1 MKRLLILI
9 GVALAVFWIV
19 TAPAGA
25 AATITGIGNWLY
37 GLATNVT
44 TFLVSLIPSA
54 PPAP

>member
-44 TFLVSLIPSA
+44 TFLVSLLPR
-54 PPAP
+54 